1 MTNVTV
7 TYESQELN
15 VTYDVNEIRVIY
27 ESATA
32 STGGGSTYTLPT
44 ATTSTLGGIIVGSG
58 LQVTSNGTLS
68 TSASTLPATTSRL
81 GGIIV
86 GSGFTINVNGTLNVD
101 LRQIQAGRNYTNT
114 AIFYRSTTG
123 TEPSRNSELWLGTAT
138 NTIYTGND
146 FSQVRTI
153 KIIPFT
159 SDYFPDMPVGSKLI
173 LTSVTISGIN
183 AVGMTSVAT
192 RSSNGNVRIFNF
204 ASTDIILSNTI
215 PSPSL
220 SSPLA
225 LIFKP
230 RNNDY
235 ISSSDIVD
243 GSIEA
248 TDLNLGGTPRNA
260 SLLTYN
266 ASQNR
271 LQYETSISSVSIS
284 DGAVTNE
291 KIRDNTITDAKIS
304 NILTDTQKR
313 DFRSKIDASEQS
325 GTDLVFNVYD
335 NLNSL
340 RDGDFGFY
348 NGTATGVPSTNDGF
362 VFVFGGDQIST
373 EISTGIRWRRDK
385 TTSSQGFNGLTVTD
399 ANLPT
404 ISTVALMRSLA
415 DNDGSNLVGVA
426 RFTASTPSTLIT
438 GLTGGDYVVARNGNY
453 FIAVDNLGYYH
464 AHRPTGNTWTS
475 LTWHYKSY
483 TDIIPSDLQRGDFD
497 YIRSGMGWIIIS
509 QDNENNHNI
518 SWVALEQTTGTITA
532 FGVSG
537 NTFVAVQNV
546 RTHTLGAWSRIQQ
559 ATNQIAD
566 NAITNAKMADDSVG
580 LAELNTTNT
589 GSNEQYLQRTTNG
602 IQWNGILGGLDYQI
616 ESVSTKATTG
626 EVPNANAIW
635 FGTAFDTVYTGTS
648 WNTTRVM
655 KLNKASP
662 VYQELSIG
670 SIVRVEASTTSYIVF
685 RISTHNVASNTVTL
699 TYSASNILFTA
710 GTIPAT
716 STWTVTFRPI
726 HDTVVVTDDVVDSAI
741 TSDKIATGAITN
753 AKMADDSINLAEINT
768 TNTGTQGQI
777 LSIGASSTIEWT
789 DAGAEQ
795 QASDWNATTGVTR
808 ILNKPTLVG
817 TDLVNLISLTNEELE
832 TVHAKLGIP
841 YINYEPSSIFINN
854 INGLSDGD
862 MYYYTASSTG
872 APNTNAGLVYMN
884 AGFQI
889 AIPVGQTAQFR
900 TLSHSFGNY
909 ANQLISGVTELTTLA
924 LVRGLADGGVGRL
937 TGTTPS
943 DLRPAN
949 VSNCVIAR
957 NGDYFILVVHDT
969 WYWANRPSGNSWTTL
984 TWHYKNYGLSDGI
997 PNVPHHLVVPRIANV
1012 KTGMGWVIVNEDDNG
1027 SETNISFISR
1037 WADNNTFTLLNLHT
1051 PAGALSS
1058 WLYRTRTAT
1067 ITAGTWGY
1075 VAPSVPT
1082 VASSLGATDR
1092 VMVYNN
1098 TNTRH
1103 DTVTRKVLEDSL
1115 DIHQI
1120 RGRDVLA
1127 SANYQAFSS
1136 FASGIAQATGD
1147 AQWTA
1152 PSGTTGYLIE
1162 INPANDSDEEELKEV
1177 MLIGYQLRITFGTNT
1192 FTGTIVNI
1200 TNPNST
1206 NFRDRIFE
1214 FDQGAGFTT
1223 GSSPTFV
1230 EKSANNTSGQ
1240 SMALA
1245 SVSRFIR
1252 HDALVQGL
1260 SSNPREVVSARG
1272 LTNILPVE
1280 RFSRQTTTLTGVS
1293 GTTWNN
1299 FNFSSPAI
1307 QILDKNA
1314 VNIKVSGSGVL
1325 FFDTSTDVTAIGA
1338 EFRCLYRV
1346 SDSQNSGYP
1355 SDFSVVP
1362 YNFTFANTNTGIFF
1376 RSKIASGG
1384 GGSNTDGRRFMDYN
1398 PTVFLIFSPN
1408 DITINNGQWVHFR
1421 FSMRKPSSDHPNL
1434 HSAYSWRILV
1444 STAGA

>member
-1 MTNVTV
+1 MTNINV
-7 TYESQELN
+7 TYQNEELN

-44 ATTSTLGGIIVGSG
+44 ATTSVLGGIIVGSG

-68 TSASTLPATTSRL
+68 TSATTLPATRSRL

-86 GSGFTINVNGTLNVD
+86 GNGLSVLTNGTLSVN
-101 LRQIQAGRNYTNT
+101 LNLIPAGRNYRNL
-114 AIFYRSTTG
+114 AILYRSTTG
-123 TEPSRNSELWLGTAT
+123 TEPTRSNELWLGTAT
-138 NTIYTGND
+138 NAIYTGND

-153 KIIPFT
+153 KIFT
-159 SDYFPDMPVGSKLI
+159 VTGDNVPVLAFGSKIILI
-173 LTSVTISGIN
+173 SITANPDSINTIGV
-183 AVGMTSVAT
+183 ASVAT

-204 ASTDIILSNTI
+204 ASTDIIASDTI
-215 PSPSL
+215 PTPSI

-235 ISSSDIVD
+235 ISSDDIID

-248 TDLNLGGTPRNA
+248 TDLNLGGTASSGRLLEYNAGQSRFQYVA
-260 SLLTYN
+260 SLN
-266 ASQNR
+266 SAQ
-271 LQYETSISSVSIS
+271 IS
-284 DGAVTNE
+284 DNAITSA
-291 KIRDNTITDAKIS
+291 KIIDNSITDAKIS
-304 NILTDTQKR
+304 NSLTDTQKR
-313 DFRSKIDASEQS
+313 DFRSKIDASEQN
-325 GTDLVFNVYD
+325 GTDFVFNVYD

-362 VFVFGGDQIST
+362 VFMFSGDQIST

-385 TTSSQGFNGLTVTD
+385 TTSSQGFSGLTVTD

-426 RFTASTPSTLIT
+426 RFTSSTPGSLIS
-438 GLTGGDYVVARNGNY
+438 GLTAGDYVVARNGNF
-453 FIAVDNLGYYH
+453 FIAVNNLSFYH

-483 TDIIPSDLQRGDFD
+483 TDIPPSNLQRGDFD
-497 YIRSGMGWIIIS
+497 YIRSGMGWILIS

-518 SWVALEQTTGTITA
+518 SWVALEQTTGTVTA
-532 FGVSG
+532 FGVAS
-537 NTFVAVQNV
+537 NNFVAVQNV
-546 RTHTLGAWSRIQQ
+546 RTHTLGAWTRIQQ
-559 ATNQIAD
+559 STNQIAD

-602 IQWNGILGGLDYQI
+602 IQWNGIIGGLDYQI
-616 ESVSTKATTG
+616 ESVSTKATSG

-635 FGTAFDTVYTGTS
+635 FGTAFDTVYTGTA

-670 SIVRVEASTTSYIVF
+670 SIVRVEASTTSYIIF
-685 RISTHNVASNTVTL
+685 RVSTINVASNTVTL

-716 STWTVTFRPI
+716 STWTVTFRPV

-741 TSDKIATGAITN
+741 TSDKIATGSITN

-817 TDLVNLISLTNEELE
+817 TDLVNLITLTNEELE

-841 YINYEPSSIFINN
+841 YINYEPSAIFINN

-900 TLSHSFGNY
+900 TLSHSFGSYN
-909 ANQLISGVTELTTLA
+909 NQLIAGISELTTVA

-957 NGDYFILVVHDT
+957 NGDYFILTVHDT

-984 TWHYKNYGLSDGI
+984 TWNYKNYGLSDGI
-997 PNVPHHLVVPRIANV
+997 PNVPHHLVVPRISDV

-1037 WADNNTFTLLNLHT
+1037 WADNNTFSILNLHT

-1082 VASSLGATDR
+1082 VATSLGATDR

-1120 RGRDVLA
+1120 RGRDIL
-1127 SANYQAFSS
+1127 SSSNYQTFSS
-1136 FASGIAQATGD
+1136 FDTGISMATGD

-1162 INPANDSDEEELKEV
+1162 INPANDDDEVELKEV
-1177 MLIGYQLRITFGTNT
+1177 MLQGYQLRITFGTNI

-1230 EKSANNTSGQ
+1230 EKVANNTAGQ

-1252 HDALVQGL
+1252 HDALVQEL

-1280 RFSRQTTTLTGVS
+1280 RFARQTTTLTGVS

-1299 FNFSSPAI
+1299 FNFNSPAI

-1346 SDSQNSGYP
+1346 SNNTSFSG
-1355 SDFSVVP
+1355 DFSVVP
-1362 YNFTFANTNTGIFF
+1362 YAFTFANTNTGIFF

-1408 DITINNGQWVHFR
+1408 DITINNGQYVQFR
-1421 FSMRKPSSDHPNL
+1421 LSMRKPSSDHPNL